1 MYQQDNYVSLEIPSL
16 SVEASIVGVPISQSG
31 WNLSWL
37 GDQAGW
43 LHGTAFPSW
52 AGNSAITAHV
62 YNVDGQPGLFYDLDE
77 LKWGDEVIVQAYGQ
91 AYVYEVRSVDKYV
104 RPSDTSSVYKHED
117 YPWLTLITCK
127 GYDEESDSYDWRVV
141 VRAVQTKID

>member
-1 MYQQDNYVSLEIPSL
+1 
-16 SVEASIVGVPISQSG
+16 
-31 WNLSWL
+31 
-37 GDQAGW
+37 
-43 LHGTAFPSW
+43 
-52 AGNSAITAHV
+52 
-62 YNVDGQPGLFYDLDE
+62 
-77 LKWGDEVIVQAYGQ
+77 VIVQAYGQ